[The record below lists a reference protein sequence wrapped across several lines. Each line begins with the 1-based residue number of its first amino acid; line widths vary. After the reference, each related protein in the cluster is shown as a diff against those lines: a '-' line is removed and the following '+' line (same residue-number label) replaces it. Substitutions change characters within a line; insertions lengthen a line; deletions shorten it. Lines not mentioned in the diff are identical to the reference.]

1 MLHMSI
7 GKIKKMN
14 TAKDLMEL
22 EKEIKETIDEYGRDI
37 YRINLQKIADETPRT
52 GSDGKRLTEGR
63 MQESQITTP
72 YGKVVLNLFCGRCK
86 ETGMFEVPFKVR
98 YCRGSRCAMTPA
110 LEHRIA
116 VTSCETGSYEK
127 CSKVCEEWGCSISD
141 DKSMDVVKEIGKSC
155 KDSDLPRFCV
165 DAAGSGCLSSSISG
179 RSTRSARR
187 HSGTEFFLRVAQ
199 QDLKTL
205 RASETPRAPC

>member
-1 MLHMSI
+1 
-7 GKIKKMN
+7 
-14 TAKDLMEL
+14 MEL
-22 EKEIKETIDEYGRDI
+22 EKEIKETIDEYGRNI
-37 YRINLQKIADETPRT
+37 YRISLQKVADETPRT

-72 YGKVVLNLFCGRCK
+72 YGKVALKLFCGRCK
-86 ETGMFEVPFKVR
+86 ETGMFEVPFKIR
-98 YCRGSRCAMTPA
+98 FCRGSRCAMTPA

-187 HSGTEFFLRVAQ
+187 YRGTEMNFEVCLRDYQFMICPLLMRRGCSSSRVHCWCSG
-199 QDLKTL
+199 
-205 RASETPRAPC
+205 RMF